1 MKRRWRRRNYFIKKD
16 LQGRYIFSFFLF
28 VTIGSI
34 LFALIL
40 GILSSGS
47 FTMVY
52 ENHNL
57 RIGKTPVIL
66 LKDFVEAH
74 WIFLITGGIGVLIIS
89 LFLTHRFAGPVFRFE
104 KTLQN
109 LIEGKLDFSVRL
121 RKYDDAKEIAE
132 LFNRLI
138 ERLSDDIRKLR
149 EVSEEME
156 AMARRLEDET
166 PSELTRKEVEKIKRG
181 IEKINVIL
189 ERYTLSE
196 DD

>member
-1 MKRRWRRRNYFIKKD
+1 MKRRWRRRNYFIKRD

-52 ENHNL
+52 ENYNL
-57 RIGKTPVIL
+57 RVGKTPVIL
-66 LKDFVEAH
+66 LRDFIEAH
-74 WIFLITGGIGVLIIS
+74 WIFLITGGLAVLITS
-89 LFLTHRFAGPVFRFE
+89 LLTHRFAGPVFRFE

-109 LIEGKLDFSVRL
+109 LIEGRLDFTVRL
-121 RKYDDAKEIAE
+121 RRYDEAKEIAE

-149 EVSEEME
+149 EASEEME
-156 AMARRLEDET
+156 AMARRLADET
-166 PSELTRKEVEKIKRG
+166 PPEPTRKEVEEIKRG
-181 IEKINVIL
+181 IEKINLIL
-189 ERYTLSE
+189 KRYTLTE